1 MNAATQLVTILLLL
15 NAFALLST
23 GSLKILIRLTAVQGM
38 LLALMPLIMPMSRDP
53 AHTLFFCLAVFG
65 IKGLGLPWLLKR
77 TLRRAIREAQPEPG
91 FGYNLSLLAGVLAL
105 VFSLWLERRLPV
117 VAPGFF
123 PFLFFPAAFSTIFTG
138 LVLVTGRM
146 KAITQVIGYL
156 VAENGIFLLGLPLLS
171 AGGGFSFEMLILLD
185 ALAAVLV
192 MGMAI
197 GHIRDAFES
206 TDVGRLSM
214 LKDR

>member
-1 MNAATQLVTILLLL
+1 MNVPFQFVIILLLL
-15 NAFALLST
+15 NTFALLST
-23 GSLKILIRLTAVQGM
+23 GSIKMLINLTAIQGM
-38 LLALMPLIMPMSRDP
+38 LLALMPLLMPMSRDFSY
-53 AHTLFFCLAVFG
+53 TLFFSLTVFG

-77 TLRRAIREAQPEPG
+77 SLRRAIREAQPDPG
-91 FGYNLSLLAGVLAL
+91 FGYNLSLLAGLLAL
-105 VFSLWLERRLPV
+105 IFSLWLERRLPV

-123 PFLFFPAAFSTIFTG
+123 PFLLFPAAFCTVFTG
-138 LVLVTGRM
+138 FVLIAGRM

-171 AGGGFSFEMLILLD
+171 AGGFSFEMLILLD

-192 MGMAI
+192 MSVAMD
-197 GHIRDAFES
+197 HIRDAFES